1 MAKKKDVSEERME
14 AVESALSRSE
24 QFIESNQKI
33 ITYVVGGIILIIL
46 LFFGYQKYILKPKE
60 KTAQT
65 AMFKAEYYFEKDST
79 DLALFGDGESNGF
92 LDVIDDY
99 GSTKAGN
106 LAKYYAGVCYLS
118 KGEYEDAIKYLKKF
132 SGNDMIASG
141 MALGAIGDAYMQL
154 GEKDKAAKYYMDAAN
169 NEPNEFTTPTFL
181 LKAGWTYESMGEWNK
196 ALKVYEKMKKDFPKA
211 RESRDAEKFIARAKA
226 NLGEI

>member
-14 AVESALSRSE
+14 AVESALSRTE

-33 ITYVVGGIILIIL
+33 ITYVVGGVIVIIL

-79 DLALFGDGESNGF
+79 DLALFGDGESIGF
-92 LDVIDDY
+92 LDIIDDY

-118 KGEYEDAIKYLKKF
+118 KGEYEEAIKYLKKF
-132 SGNDMIASG
+132 SGDDIIVAG

-154 GEKDKAAKYYMDAAN
+154 GENEKAVSYYIDAAN
-169 NEPNEFTTPTFL
+169 NEPNEFTTPAFL
-181 LKAGWTYESMGEWNK
+181 LKAGWAYESMGEWNK
-196 ALKVYEKMKKDFPKA
+196 ALKAYEKMKKDFPKA
-211 RESRDAEKFIARAKA
+211 RESRDADKYIARAKA
-226 NLGEI
+226 ELGEI